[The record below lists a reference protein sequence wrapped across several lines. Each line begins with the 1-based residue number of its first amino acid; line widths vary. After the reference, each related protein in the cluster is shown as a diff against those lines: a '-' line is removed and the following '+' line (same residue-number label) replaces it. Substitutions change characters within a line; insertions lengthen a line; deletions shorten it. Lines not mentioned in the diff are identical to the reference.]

1 VNRVAQ
7 VIAAV
12 FVVLG
17 VFWAGRESDHGLAA
31 FWEHWWC
38 PIPLA
43 VIVLGVT
50 ALLTA
55 HRIGQAA

>member
-1 VNRVAQ
+1 MSRVAR

-50 ALLTA
+50 GLITV
-55 HRIGQAA
+55 HRFGQAA

>member
-1 VNRVAQ
+1 MAQ

-43 VIVLGVT
+43 AIVLGVT
-50 ALLTA
+50 ALVTA
-55 HRIGQAA
+55 HRFGQAG